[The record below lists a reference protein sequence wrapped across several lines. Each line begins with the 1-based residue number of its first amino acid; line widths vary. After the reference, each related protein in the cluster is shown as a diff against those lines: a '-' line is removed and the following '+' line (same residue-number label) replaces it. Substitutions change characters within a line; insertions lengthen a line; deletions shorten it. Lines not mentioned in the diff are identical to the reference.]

1 MRNKRGEIFFS
12 KRWFSVKDQHHR
24 QLAINHRTIRP
35 WLLAQ
40 GSLTQQL
47 RVHAGGRFHVVPL
60 QQSLQHPL
68 PDEARLLHM
77 RSRQY
82 AWVREVLLY
91 GHDDVPWV
99 HARSVMPLATLKGHG
114 RRLKK
119 LKNRSLGSLLFER
132 HGVQMMSQQLQRKAR
147 QIAKLD
153 EGWTRRTTYI
163 WHQKYLLVQETFLPA
178 FVATL
183 K

>member
-12 KRWFSVKDQHHR
+12 KRWFRVKDQHHQKFSVGHR
-24 QLAINHRTIRP
+24 AIKP
-35 WLLAQ
+35 WLLAHA
-40 GSLTQQL
+40 SLTQQL
-47 RVHAGGRFHVVPL
+47 RDHGGGQFHVLPVH
-60 QQSLQHPL
+60 QSLQRPS
-68 PDEARLLHM
+68 PDEARLLKM
-77 RSRQY
+77 RSTQY

-91 GHDDVPWV
+91 GCDETPWV
-99 HARSVMPLATLKGHG
+99 HARSVMPLKTLRGNG
-114 RRLKK
+114 RRLKT

-132 HGVQMMSQQLQRKAR
+132 HGVQIMPQVQQRQAR
-147 QIAKLD
+147 QIAKLA

>member
-1 MRNKRGEIFFS
+1 MFYS

-24 QLAINHRTIRP
+24 LFDQGQPAIKP
-35 WLLAQ
+35 WLLAS
-40 GSLTQQL
+40 GSLTMQL
-47 RVHAGGRFHVVPL
+47 RLHAHGQFHVQPL
-60 QQSLQHPL
+60 QQSLQRPS

-77 RSRQY
+77 RQTQY

-91 GHDDVPWV
+91 GSDAQPWV
-99 HARSVMPLATLKGHG
+99 HARSVMPLATLRGNG
-114 RRLKK
+114 RRLKV

-132 HGVQMMSQQLQRKAR
+132 HGAQNMPQLQQRKAR
-147 QIAKLD
+147 QIARLA
-153 EGWTRRTTYI
+153 EGWTRRTSYI
-163 WHQKYLLVQETFLPA
+163 WHRKYLLVQETFLPA